1 MPVLPAS
8 AAFIRKPWVKRAAL
22 AVVAGVVLFSLF
34 GLFALPPILRH
45 VAEGQIAEQLGRRAS
60 IGRIRVNPFS
70 LSVEIDDLTIYESD
84 GKTPFVGFAR
94 FYVNA
99 QLSSIY
105 RRAPVVKEVSLEGL
119 RVHLVHLR
127 QTADGFGDL
136 SAYNFS
142 DILARLQA
150 AAAKNPS
157 PPSPPSH
164 EPPRFSIN
172 NIRLAD
178 GGLVFEDQ
186 PTGKRHQI
194 AGLKVGV
201 PFVST
206 LPVDIDTFVKPEL
219 AVTVDGTPFAVSGQ
233 TKPFKDSLDTS
244 IALRLSDLDLARY
257 QEYVPLPGSLKQVRL
272 GSGKLT
278 LALDLSFLRPRDGQP
293 TVTVKGQI
301 GLQQVALRRAG
312 AAAEPVL
319 DLASLAVKIG
329 RADLSAMRFQIE
341 RVALSGLDVHARRL
355 ADGSIDL
362 EHLVPASPA
371 APRPAKAQAAR
382 PAPSSPATAPPAAAP
397 VGFEVGEIDL
407 AKIAV
412 HLRDETVRPAF
423 VETIRDLS
431 VQVKH
436 LSNAPGARAD
446 VSVRLTAAPGGTVTQ
461 SGTLS
466 LTPFA
471 AAGKLVVDGIEPGRF
486 APYYR
491 DRIAFDV
498 VSGRVRVGTD
508 YRIATKGGR
517 TSIGLDDAFVG
528 LGDLAL
534 ARRGPAGGR
543 RAPEDFL
550 RLASLAVR
558 RVKVDLEGRAVQ
570 VGTIS
575 SRNAR
580 LRAARSEAG
589 VLDLTTL
596 VPTPPP
602 SPPHAGPPAAPAP
615 APGGGAPAETPWTVD
630 VADVD
635 IEGWAARFEDHAVKP
650 KATVSVDGLALR
662 ASALSTKPGGR
673 ATFDLKLALN
683 QTGKVELAGNAVAEP
698 LALNVRLDLRAL
710 KLLPFQPYFRD
721 RVNVVVTD
729 GAVSLKGQA
738 KVDAPPPPAGKRA
751 AAAPPPKVTFAGD
764 LDIADLGTLD
774 GHKNEKLLGWRSF
787 HLGGISVVTEP
798 MAIGVREVKLTDLVT
813 KLVIFPDAH
822 FNLEDVAGPR
832 AATNAPPAGRG
843 AVPAAKEPARAKA
856 PAASAGAPPAPGPR
870 IEIGRVILQNAAIAF
885 TDRSITPN
893 YATELTGLS
902 GEIGKLSTDPQTTA
916 EVALRGAVDR
926 SGALSIEGRVNPL
939 SRDLLVDLR
948 VKVNDFELP
957 PASPYAGRFA
967 GYNID
972 KGKLSLGL
980 DYHIAGGKLDAQN
993 KLTLDQF
1000 TFGDKVASKDAVKLP
1015 VKLAVALLKDRHG
1028 VIDIDMP
1035 LSGSLNDPEFKIGR
1049 LILTTLGNLIVKAV
1063 TAPFSLIASA
1073 FGGGDEESHVDFP
1086 AGRADLS
1093 AKGATKLQ
1101 GIGKALRERPGLSF
1115 EIEGLADPQLDPAGL
1130 RPQLYERKLRAQK
1143 RRLIAESGQT
1153 PPSGDVLPIEAAE
1166 RPALVEAA
1174 YRRETFAKPRGPDG
1188 KEKVLPA
1195 AEMEKLIL
1203 ANIRV
1208 EADDLRQLALRR
1220 AGIVKE
1226 ALAKASPEA
1235 TPRLFLI
1242 NPRTATPGN
1251 RVELK
1256 LKAD

>member
-1 MPVLPAS
+1 MAVLPPSA
-8 AAFIRKPWVKRAAL
+8 AAFIRKPWFKRAAIG
-22 AVVAGVVLFSLF
+22 VGAGFVLFSLF

-45 VAEGQIAEQLGRRAS
+45 VAEGQISEQLGRRAS
-60 IGRIRVNPFS
+60 IGRIRVNPFA
-70 LSVEIDDLTIYESD
+70 LSMEIDDLTIYEAD

-94 FYVNA
+94 LYVNA

-142 DILARLQA
+142 DILARIQA
-150 AAAKNPS
+150 AAAKNPT

-178 GGLVFEDQ
+178 GALVFEDR
-186 PTGKRHQI
+186 PTGGHHQI

-219 AVTVDGTPFAVSGQ
+219 AVTVDGTPFAVAGQ

-244 IALRLSDLDLARY
+244 VALRLSDLDLARY
-257 QEYVPLPGSLKQVRL
+257 QEYVPLPASLKQVRL
-272 GSGKLT
+272 ASGKLS

-293 TVTVKGQI
+293 TVSVKGQL

-312 AAAEPVL
+312 AGTEPVL
-319 DLASLAVKIG
+319 DLASLTVKIG

-341 RVALSGLDVHARRL
+341 RVALSGLELHARRL

-362 EHLVPASPA
+362 EHLVPASPTA
-371 APRPAKAQAAR
+371 ARPAKAR
-382 PAPSSPATAPPAAAP
+382 PGQPTPSAMPAGPPAAP
-397 VGFEVGEIDL
+397 VGFEVDEIDL
-407 AKIAV
+407 EKIGV

-423 VETIRDLS
+423 VETIRDLN
-431 VQVKH
+431 VEVKH
-436 LSNAPGARAD
+436 FSNAPGARAD
-446 VSVRLTAAPGGTVTQ
+446 VSVRLTAVPGGTVTQ

-466 LTPFA
+466 LEPFA
-471 AAGKLVVDGIEPGRF
+471 AAGKVVVEGIEPGRF

-517 TSIGLDDAFVG
+517 TSMSLDDAFVE

-534 ARRGPAGGR
+534 ARRGPSGGR
-543 RAPEDFL
+543 RAADDFL

-558 RVKVDLEGRAVQ
+558 RVKVDLDGRAVQ

-589 VLDLTTL
+589 VVDLTTL
-596 VPTPPP
+596 VLPPLPP
-602 SPPHAGPPAAPAP
+602 SPPHAGLPAAPA
-615 APGGGAPAETPWTVD
+615 GGASAEAPWTVD

-635 IEGWAARFEDHAVKP
+635 IDGWAARFDDHAVKP

-662 ASALSTKPGGR
+662 ASALSTKPGSR
-673 ATFDLKLALN
+673 ATFDLKLMLN
-683 QTGKVELAGNAVAEP
+683 QTGKVELSGKAVAEP
-698 LALNVRLDLRAL
+698 LALDVRLDLRAL
-710 KLLPFQPYFRD
+710 KLLPFQPYFRE

-729 GAVSLKGQA
+729 GAISLKGQA
-738 KVDAPPPPAGKRA
+738 KVDASPPSAGKRA
-751 AAAPPPKVTFAGD
+751 ATPPPPKVTFAGD

-832 AATNAPPAGRG
+832 AAPNAPPPARAASPAG
-843 AVPAAKEPARAKA
+843 KEPARPKA
-856 PAASAGAPPAPGPR
+856 PMAAAAPGPR

-916 EVALRGAVDR
+916 EVAVRGAVDR

-948 VKVNDFELP
+948 VKVSDLELP

-1028 VIDIDMP
+1028 IIDIDMP

-1073 FGGGDEESHVDFP
+1073 FGGGDQESHVAFP

-1153 PPSGDVLPIEAAE
+1153 PPPGDVLPIEAAE

-1174 YRRETFAKPRGPDG
+1174 YRRETFVKPRGPDG
-1188 KEKVLPA
+1188 KEQVLPA

-1208 EADDLRQLALRR
+1208 EPDDLRQLALRR
-1220 AGIVKE
+1220 AGVVKE